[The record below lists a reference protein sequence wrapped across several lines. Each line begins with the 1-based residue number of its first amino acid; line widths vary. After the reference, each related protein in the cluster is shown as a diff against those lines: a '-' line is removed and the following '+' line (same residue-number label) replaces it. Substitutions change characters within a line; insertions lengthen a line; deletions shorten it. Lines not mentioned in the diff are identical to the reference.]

1 MCMNR
6 MTSILVKEK
15 AGMVSAFI
23 LTSALAALLTM
34 GSALSVTDFL
44 QLIFPSDSSASMLKG
59 ATNPLM
65 RLLDKVYVVLAA
77 QGTTKAL
84 VLYALLLLVL
94 YGMKN
99 LFSYLSAVAFSN
111 VKTNVLR
118 LLRNRLHRSATN
130 QDFATWSSQQQ
141 GQWLSAMSNDVV
153 EYEANV
159 LDSLRMIVA
168 SSLTMIIYVVML
180 LYLDWKLTLLV
191 VFVMLVGT
199 LLLSA
204 SRRLKRRSR
213 QLQAL
218 NGELLSTTQETID
231 SLKEIKAATAIEYVN
246 QRQREQNSLFTK
258 RRVSLY
264 RQIYAASP
272 LSDFVG
278 NIIVVVILIIG
289 AYRVLG
295 DAATLSASLFVSYI
309 MIYVLLL
316 TPIKDFSNAI
326 AQLKKGRGVEDRLRE
341 MASAASN
348 CVPYSD
354 KGGEGKEKEKIESIT
369 FKDVSFGYG
378 EAEVINHLNLDLPMH
393 CHIAVTGE
401 SGSGKSTFGRLLAG
415 LIEPRSGSIL
425 INGHIS
431 NAMERASL
439 IAYIPQEPML
449 FNDTIEEN
457 IRFGREWISQ
467 EDIDEAVRV
476 AQVTPIVD
484 SLPNGLQSNIGDGGC
499 LLSGGERQRVSIA
512 RALAGKPE
520 VVVMDEATAALD
532 AATETR
538 FTHSL
543 RQMLINH
550 TVVII
555 AHRVSTIASCD
566 KIFDI
571 KSHLL
576 KTIV

>member
-1 MCMNR
+1 
-6 MTSILVKEK
+6 
-15 AGMVSAFI
+15 
-23 LTSALAALLTM
+23 
-34 GSALSVTDFL
+34 
-44 QLIFPSDSSASMLKG
+44 
-59 ATNPLM
+59 
-65 RLLDKVYVVLAA
+65 
-77 QGTTKAL
+77 
-84 VLYALLLLVL
+84 
-94 YGMKN
+94 
-99 LFSYLSAVAFSN
+99 
-111 VKTNVLR
+111 
-118 LLRNRLHRSATN
+118 
-130 QDFATWSSQQQ
+130 
-141 GQWLSAMSNDVV
+141 
-153 EYEANV
+153 
-159 LDSLRMIVA
+159 
-168 SSLTMIIYVVML
+168 
-180 LYLDWKLTLLV
+180 
-191 VFVMLVGT
+191 

-348 CVPYSD
+348 CVPSGD
-354 KGGEGKEKEKIESIT
+354 KGGEGKEKIESIT

>member
-1 MCMNR
+1 MNR
-6 MTSILVKEK
+6 LTSILVKEK

-84 VLYALLLLVL
+84 VLYALLLFVL

-118 LLRNRLHRSATN
+118 LIRNRLHRSATN

-348 CVPYSD
+348 CVPSGD
-354 KGGEGKEKEKIESIT
+354 KGGEGKEKIESIT

>member
-1 MCMNR
+1 MNR

-348 CVPYSD
+348 CVPSGD
-354 KGGEGKEKEKIESIT
+354 KGGEGKEKIESIT

-439 IAYIPQEPML
+439 MAYIPQEPML

>member
-348 CVPYSD
+348 CVPSGD
-354 KGGEGKEKEKIESIT
+354 KGGEGKEKIESIT

>member
-1 MCMNR
+1 MNR

-348 CVPYSD
+348 CVPSGD
-354 KGGEGKEKEKIESIT
+354 KGGEGKEKIESIT

>member
-1 MCMNR
+1 MNR
-6 MTSILVKEK
+6 LTSILVKEK

-348 CVPYSD
+348 CVPSGD
-354 KGGEGKEKEKIESIT
+354 KGGEGKEKIESIT

>member
-1 MCMNR
+1 MNR

-348 CVPYSD
+348 CMPSGD
-354 KGGEGKEKEKIESIT
+354 KGGEGKEKIESIT

-415 LIEPRSGSIL
+415 LIEPRSGAIL

-538 FTHSL
+538 FTHSM

>member
-1 MCMNR
+1 MNR
-6 MTSILVKEK
+6 LTSILVKEK

-84 VLYALLLLVL
+84 VLYALLLFVL

-118 LLRNRLHRSATN
+118 LIRNRLHRSATN

-348 CVPYSD
+348 CMPSGD
-354 KGGEGKEKEKIESIT
+354 KGGEGKEKIESIT

>member
-1 MCMNR
+1 MNR

-348 CVPYSD
+348 SVPSGD
-354 KGGEGKEKEKIESIT
+354 KGGEGKEKIESIT

-449 FNDTIEEN
+449 FNDKIEEN

-467 EDIDEAVRV
+467 EDIDEAVCV

>member
-1 MCMNR
+1 MNR
-6 MTSILVKEK
+6 LTSILVKEK

-84 VLYALLLLVL
+84 VLYALLLFVL

-118 LLRNRLHRSATN
+118 LIRNRLHRSATN

-278 NIIVVVILIIG
+278 NIIVGVILIIG

-348 CVPYSD
+348 CVPSGD
-354 KGGEGKEKEKIESIT
+354 KGGEGKEKIESIT

>member
-1 MCMNR
+1 MNR

-348 CVPYSD
+348 CVPSGD
-354 KGGEGKEKEKIESIT
+354 KGGEGKGKIESII

-425 INGHIS
+425 INGHLS

>member
-1 MCMNR
+1 MNR

-118 LLRNRLHRSATN
+118 LIRNRLHRSATN

-348 CVPYSD
+348 CVPSGD
-354 KGGEGKEKEKIESIT
+354 KGGEGKEKIESIT

>member
-1 MCMNR
+1 MNR

-118 LLRNRLHRSATN
+118 LIRNRLHRSATN

-348 CVPYSD
+348 CMPSGD
-354 KGGEGKEKEKIESIT
+354 KGGEGKEKIESIT

-415 LIEPRSGSIL
+415 LIEPRSGAIL

>member
-1 MCMNR
+1 MNR
-6 MTSILVKEK
+6 LTSILVKEK

-348 CVPYSD
+348 CVPSGD
-354 KGGEGKEKEKIESIT
+354 KGGEGKEKIESIT

-401 SGSGKSTFGRLLAG
+401 RGSGKSTFGRLLAG

>member
-1 MCMNR
+1 MNR

-348 CVPYSD
+348 CMPSGD
-354 KGGEGKEKEKIESIT
+354 KGGEGKEKIESIT

-378 EAEVINHLNLDLPMH
+378 ETEVINHLNLDLPMH

-538 FTHSL
+538 FTHSM

>member
-1 MCMNR
+1 MNR

-348 CVPYSD
+348 CMPSGD
-354 KGGEGKEKEKIESIT
+354 KGGEGKEKIESIT

>member
-1 MCMNR
+1 MNR
-6 MTSILVKEK
+6 LTSILVKEK

-118 LLRNRLHRSATN
+118 LIRNRLHRSATN

-348 CVPYSD
+348 CMPSGD
-354 KGGEGKEKEKIESIT
+354 KGGEGKEKIESIT

>member
-1 MCMNR
+1 MNR
-6 MTSILVKEK
+6 LTSILVKEK

-23 LTSALAALLTM
+23 LTSAVAALFTM

-59 ATNPLM
+59 ASNPLM

-111 VKTNVLR
+111 VKTSVLR
-118 LLRNRLHRSATN
+118 SLRNLLHRSATN
-130 QDFATWSSQQQ
+130 QDFASWSSQRQ

-159 LDSLRMIVA
+159 LDSLRMIVS
-168 SSLTMIIYVVML
+168 SSLTMIIYVIML

-246 QRQREQNSLFTK
+246 HRQREQNSLFTK
-258 RRVSLY
+258 RRISLY

-278 NIIVVVILIIG
+278 NTIVVVILIIG

-295 DAATLSASLFVSYI
+295 DSATLSASLFVSYI

-326 AQLKKGRGVEDRLRE
+326 AQLKKGRGVEDRLHE
-341 MASAASN
+341 MTSAA
-348 CVPYSD
+348 
-354 KGGEGKEKEKIESIT
+354 KGQESTPGGGVENKEVIDSIT

-378 EAEVINHLNLDLPMH
+378 ENDVISHLDLELPMH

-401 SGSGKSTFGRLLAG
+401 SGSGKSTFGRLLSG
-415 LIEPRSGSIL
+415 LMEPRSGAIL
-425 INGHIS
+425 INGHAS
-431 NAMERASL
+431 SAMERASL

-467 EDIDEAVRV
+467 DDIAEAVRV
-476 AQVTPIVD
+476 AQVSSIVD
-484 SLPNGLQSNIGDGGC
+484 NLPNGLQSIIGDGGC
-499 LLSGGERQRVSIA
+499 LLSGGERQRISIA

-532 AATETR
+532 AATESQ
-538 FTHSL
+538 FTLSL
-543 RQMLINH
+543 RQMLLNH

-555 AHRVSTIASCD
+555 AHRASTIASCD
-566 KIFDI
+566 KIFDV

>member
-1 MCMNR
+1 MNR

-348 CVPYSD
+348 SVPSSD
-354 KGGEGKEKEKIESIT
+354 KGGEGKEKIESIT

-467 EDIDEAVRV
+467 EDIDEAVCV

>member
-1 MCMNR
+1 MNR

-348 CVPYSD
+348 CVPSGD
-354 KGGEGKEKEKIESIT
+354 KGGEGKEKIESIT

-571 KSHLL
+571 KSYLL